1 MSGITKP
8 DEFKGCAPEDAA
20 MGSLTDEE
28 YAVIQA
34 TIRETDVFR
43 LIREGDDGE
52 EE

>member
-1 MSGITKP
+1 MSGITNP
-8 DEFKGCAPEDAA
+8 DEFKGCAEEETCAA

-43 LIREGDDGE
+43 LIREGDDE
-52 EE
+52 